1 MEILKNKDLSK
12 QILNNFSKL
21 CKLPEKGFL
30 AGGAVANY
38 ILEMEWGGSYPIND
52 LDIFIE
58 TEFQYTNTTPDRTQ
72 ELTISSGYDHFTLE
86 YDYNTRYQIRNVEVE
101 GLINTIY
108 FTKYCNSISK
118 DYMYIINSFDFNCC
132 QVGIDLETST
142 LIYTKDFEEFLRTKQ
157 LKVCAPYTPPHTAI
171 RLFKKMDE
179 LKCYCDVES
188 EMKLLSQPYHFDG
201 VIYSRRI
208 FGVYFGIKYKE
219 LYEKY
224 KDKIEPYFK
233 LCNFYEFKEELWAKS
248 VIINKKEH
256 NYIST
261 TPAMI
266 PDSYIEEWERYNNRV
281 WGLLPVKYNEVD
293 PDIEKICNN
302 LYNPLMIMSAW
313 KLLYGKHDKS
323 FIQKSKIALSGKY
336 TKILSLINTDFFN
349 CDFDRKSVDDLN
361 KFCMYNFNLMPIAH
375 KLKINLQKTI
385 QLQKDIKKIIN
396 KEGVWYEE
404 KLYRILYDIKD
415 NTKIGYDDLVNTLEN
430 EKKLMSV
437 PLSEPINLEELYC
450 KVLLPT
456 NVIIREI
463 NTECDLAW
471 AGKKLSNCLN
481 NPGQNYIE
489 KIKGGDVKIFMIITD
504 NSMSAIEFHKQ
515 TKIYKEK
522 QLLSYTN
529 KIASDYHRHIGN
541 ILKTFLNIQKLN
553 EYYNDMLSYYEDVL
567 DNEQDNLFC
576 TDDTSTENNEIGNI
590 NFGTFYLDGEDNNHI
605 YFDQTTDDLPV

>member
-1 MEILKNKDLSK
+1 
-12 QILNNFSKL
+12 
-21 CKLPEKGFL
+21 
-30 AGGAVANY
+30 
-38 ILEMEWGGSYPIND
+38 
-52 LDIFIE
+52 
-58 TEFQYTNTTPDRTQ
+58 
-72 ELTISSGYDHFTLE
+72 
-86 YDYNTRYQIRNVEVE
+86 
-101 GLINTIY
+101 
-108 FTKYCNSISK
+108 
-118 DYMYIINSFDFNCC
+118 MYIINSFDFNCC
-132 QVGIDLETST
+132 QVGIDLETTT

-385 QLQKDIKKIIN
+385 QLQKDIKKI
-396 KEGVWYEE
+396 K
-404 KLYRILYDIKD
+404 
-415 NTKIGYDDLVNTLEN
+415 
-430 EKKLMSV
+430 
-437 PLSEPINLEELYC
+437 
-450 KVLLPT
+450 
-456 NVIIREI
+456 
-463 NTECDLAW
+463 
-471 AGKKLSNCLN
+471 
-481 NPGQNYIE
+481 
-489 KIKGGDVKIFMIITD
+489 
-504 NSMSAIEFHKQ
+504 
-515 TKIYKEK
+515 
-522 QLLSYTN
+522 
-529 KIASDYHRHIGN
+529 
-541 ILKTFLNIQKLN
+541 
-553 EYYNDMLSYYEDVL
+553 
-567 DNEQDNLFC
+567 
-576 TDDTSTENNEIGNI
+576 
-590 NFGTFYLDGEDNNHI
+590 
-605 YFDQTTDDLPV
+605 

>member
-12 QILNNFSKL
+12 QILNSFSKL
-21 CKLPEKGFL
+21 SKLPEKGFL

-58 TEFQYTNTTPDRTQ
+58 TEFQYASNTPDRSQ
-72 ELTISSGYDHFTLE
+72 ELTIISGYDHFSLG
-86 YDYNTRYQIRNVEVE
+86 YDYNTRYQIRNVEID

-108 FTKYCNSISK
+108 VNKYTNSISR

-142 LIYTKDFEEFLRTKQ
+142 LIYTKNFEEFLRTKQ

-179 LKCYCDVES
+179 LKCYCDIES
-188 EMKLLSQPYHFDG
+188 EMKLLSQPYHFDSVVYNKRSFG
-201 VIYSRRI
+201 LF
-208 FGVYFGIKYKE
+208 FGVKYKE

-233 LCNFYEFKEELWAKS
+233 LCNFYEFKEKLWVKS
-248 VIINKKEH
+248 IIIDKKLYD
-256 NYIST
+256 NQY
-261 TPAMI
+261 PI
-266 PDSYIEEWERYNNRV
+266 PEIIPESYIEEWEQYNGKV
-281 WGLLPVKYNEVD
+281 WGLLPVKYDEID
-293 PDIEKICNN
+293 PEIEKICSN
-302 LYNPLMIMSAW
+302 LYNPLMIMSVW

-336 TKILSLINTDFFN
+336 TKILSLIDTEFFN
-349 CDFDRKSVDDLN
+349 CDFDRKSVNDLN
-361 KFCMYNFNLMPIAH
+361 KFCLYNFNLMPIAH

-430 EKKLMSV
+430 EKEFMNV

-450 KVLLPT
+450 KVLLPK

-481 NPGQNYIE
+481 NSGQNYIN
-489 KIKGGDVKIFMIITD
+489 KIKDGNVKIFVIITE

-522 QLLSYTN
+522 QLLSYCN
-529 KIASDYHRHIGN
+529 RIASDYHRHIGN
-541 ILKTFLNIQKLN
+541 ILKTYLNMQKLN
-553 EYYNDMLSYYEDVL
+553 EYYNNMLNYYEDVL

-576 TDDTSTENNEIGNI
+576 TDDESTENNEIGNI
-590 NFGTFYLDGEDNNHI
+590 NFGEIF
-605 YFDQTTDDLPV
+605 FDETNDDQLYIDDDLPI